1 MKIYQNINEINLN
14 DLSIGNIF
22 YIKNKH
28 LIESFELISI
38 DNDIYLFQNISDN
51 MCEKICLIYCLLF
64 NKKLYIVNK
73 DINYN
78 NKYDYKDTISNN
90 FNYIFKSNE
99 FINFIKQSDNDVLYI
114 KKEDNICCNLCSIV
128 KLNCEKCYFILIF
141 NKEFEKNFKHINDY
155 IFYTIIPKNNVDFL
169 NFNYNI
175 YYITLSLYKNIIQC
189 LCDNSKDI
197 QFFKLKGFFNI
208 MKSLNIYKDLGD
220 KKYNY
225 MQNILLKKYN
235 INFNITDF
243 FKNEDKKYSISC
255 KYLNNRIN
263 IYNNGKLINI
273 EKQNL
278 MNKAIIINY
287 LNTKYSFKY
296 KCDKFLINP
305 FNKEVID
312 KKCHIVYKEYD
323 SLILVYLFKMLTY
336 KKFLDIYMLSENEE
350 YNKQVKD
357 RYKLITDLN
366 KTFTS

>member
-235 INFNITDF
+235 INFNI
-243 FKNEDKKYSISC
+243 
-255 KYLNNRIN
+255 
-263 IYNNGKLINI
+263 
-273 EKQNL
+273 
-278 MNKAIIINY
+278 
-287 LNTKYSFKY
+287 
-296 KCDKFLINP
+296 
-305 FNKEVID
+305 
-312 KKCHIVYKEYD
+312 
-323 SLILVYLFKMLTY
+323 
-336 KKFLDIYMLSENEE
+336 
-350 YNKQVKD
+350 
-357 RYKLITDLN
+357 
-366 KTFTS
+366 